1 MAGVS
6 AYMEKALLDWSLG
19 GATPTRPTAWGLG
32 LSLGSPTSISASE
45 VAVGSGWTRQTIAF
59 AAAASPAGSASNSL
73 AATFGAGLTAAVFS
87 GFDLF
92 DTASSVSG
100 NMLFNG
106 LLATARTLGVG
117 DSLVF
122 AAGAITVT
130 LS

>member
-6 AYMEKALLDWSLG
+6 AYMEKAILDWSLG